1 MTTIEQTL
9 FLLHEGL
16 ERNAPGTVGSTL
28 RALRLIGRLPTKP
41 RVIDLGCGA
50 GSSAI
55 PLARRLK
62 GDVVAVDAH
71 APFLEVL
78 KARALEAGVSELIHP
93 IHADFSQLEVNGTY
107 DLLWAEGS
115 AYVLGFEEALTLWRP
130 LLTNDG
136 RAAITELSWLVPN
149 PSEEA
154 REYWSSVY
162 PKMGSIDSNKA
173 AAARAGWRVL
183 EQFSLP
189 PSDWQAYYR
198 PLKKRLLALRREG
211 IESTERSIVL
221 DETER
226 EIGICEQYG
235 DEFGYVF
242 YILAKDGSDQ
252 ESDETPAPQTA
263 RSKRAQLD
271 MTNLYDEGVAPP
283 NKNAHR
289 QLEEQFCNLV
299 GELGFE
305 RAQRLLDGVRERVDR
320 AINR

>member
-9 FLLHEGL
+9 FSLHEGL
-16 ERNAPGTVGSTL
+16 ERNAPGTVGSTM
-28 RALRLIGRLPTKP
+28 RALRLLGRLPRRP

-71 APFLEVL
+71 APFLEIL
-78 KARALEAGVSELIHP
+78 KTRAAEAGVAELIHP
-93 IHADFSQLEVNGTY
+93 IHADFSQLEVKGSY

-130 LLTNDG
+130 LLTPDG

-149 PSEEA
+149 PSEEV

-162 PKMGSIDSNKA
+162 PKMGSVESNKA
-173 AAARAGWRVL
+173 AAARAGWRMI
-183 EQFSLP
+183 EHFSLP

-211 IESTERSIVL
+211 VESAERSIVL
-221 DETER
+221 EETER
-226 EIGICEQYG
+226 EIGIYEQHG

-242 YILAKDGSDQ
+242 YLLANDGSDAAL
-252 ESDETPAPQTA
+252 DDTPAPQTT
-263 RSKRAQLD
+263 RSKRGQAD
-271 MTNLYDEGVAPP
+271 SAELYDEGVAPS
-283 NKNAHR
+283 NRTVHR
-289 QLEEQFCNLV
+289 HLEDQFCDLV
-299 GELGFE
+299 GELGLD
-305 RAQRLLDGVRERVDR
+305 RAQRLLDGVRERVSR
-320 AINR
+320 AISR